1 MKKER
6 GTDTPFCTMQKY
18 HAKPLIRCFKV
29 VLCGLFYL
37 VISKGKQDFL
47 VTVDGKITFFE
58 LCLNAPYIYH
68 TTLKYDKSN
77 LPNILFFSD
86 IKENYSNK

>member
-1 MKKER
+1 MWS
-6 GTDTPFCTMQKY
+6 FLSY
-18 HAKPLIRCFKV
+18 
-29 VLCGLFYL
+29 

-68 TTLKYDKSN
+68 TTLKYDKPN
-77 LPNILFFSD
+77 LPNILFFFRY
-86 IKENYSNK
+86 KGKLQ